1 MGRQWEPM
9 VSKGYTEIR
18 KHFQGSPIK
27 ELHELYNQ
35 DSLVEKFHKTN
46 TFLQEH

>member
-1 MGRQWEPM
+1 MGAYGAQQ